1 MVLVVGIKGCKWS
14 FGGSLFKKC
23 WSCFDMAVIVILMRG
38 RGGAERGGA
47 GRSGVVG
54 KFSK

>member
-38 RGGAERGGA
+38 RSGA
-47 GRSGVVG
+47 GRSGAKWG
-54 KFSK
+54 SGEK